1 MAEPIKTFNDTS
13 IPVGG
18 DPEPLKK
25 SFFHQFVAFQIS
37 KNPHLLIFAKQNL
50 IATHP
55 RSIYKVEFGE
65 PGEWFITYDQDEDP
79 IKYEVVLS
87 HSFTVSDVSFS
98 NKYQCYFN
106 YITNA
111 PFVIDA
117 DLITLIYLASLHDM
131 NIEVLGEWMR
141 SATKGRYT
149 GFNPVHLF

>member
-1 MAEPIKTFNDTS
+1 MAEQVKTFNDTS

-25 SFFHQFVAFQIS
+25 SFFHQFVGFQIS

-65 PGEWFITYDQDEDP
+65 PGDWFITYDPDEDP
-79 IKYEVVLS
+79 VKYEVSLS
-87 HSFTVSDVSFS
+87 HTFTVSDVSFS

>member
-1 MAEPIKTFNDTS
+1 MVDLVKTLNDTS

-25 SFFHQFVAFQIS
+25 SFFHQFVGFQIS

-50 IATHP
+50 ISTHP
-55 RSIYKVEFGE
+55 RSIYKVEFGG
-65 PGEWFITYDQDEDP
+65 PGEWFITYDPEEDP
-79 IKYEVVLS
+79 VKYDVFLS
-87 HSFTVSDVSFS
+87 HTFTVSDVSFS

>member
-79 IKYEVVLS
+79 IKYEVILS